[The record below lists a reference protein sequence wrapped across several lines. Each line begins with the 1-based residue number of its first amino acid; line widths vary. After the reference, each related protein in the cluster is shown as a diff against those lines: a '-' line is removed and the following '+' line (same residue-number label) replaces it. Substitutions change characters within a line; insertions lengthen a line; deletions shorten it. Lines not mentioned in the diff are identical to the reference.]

1 MGFFLSKFLRDSS
14 LIHIHKYHDLSNGVV
29 ILYPFIEKV

>member
-1 MGFFLSKFLRDSS
+1 MGLFLSKFRDGF